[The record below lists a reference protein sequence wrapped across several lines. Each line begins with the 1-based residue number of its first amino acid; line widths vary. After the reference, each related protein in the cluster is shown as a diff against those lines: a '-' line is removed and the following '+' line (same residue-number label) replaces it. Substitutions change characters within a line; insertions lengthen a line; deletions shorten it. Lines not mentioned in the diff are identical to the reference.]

1 MTEWDLERIIPRL
14 LESGRLALSY
24 FDAPVK
30 EFKKDHSL
38 VTVAD
43 RSVEAYLTTEF
54 NQPQA
59 GSFVLG
65 EETIESQTEDYLT
78 RAFEQEAWVIDPI
91 DGTAPYANGLPTW
104 GVSLGWMSHGV
115 LKEGAVF
122 LPVLGELYYS
132 NKGQVFREKTGSDPD
147 LWKSRPGTPQR
158 LTPPP
163 QNLLPGSML
172 SISQQLS
179 RRGSYRLPF
188 YIQVTGSTVYN
199 LVKLISGSYSAAV
212 TKFKLWDFAAC
223 LPMVA
228 NLGWTMEFHSGGVMG
243 LDMNSGVIR
252 LDQNDPNRW
261 EAHDEVIFAPNSEV
275 AAYLRA
281 GTAPE

>member
-1 MTEWDLERIIPRL
+1 MTEWNLERILPRL

-30 EFKKDHSL
+30 EFKKDHSI

-43 RSVEAYLTTEF
+43 RSVEAFLTEEF
-54 NQPQA
+54 NQPQQ

-65 EETIESQTEDYLT
+65 EETIESQSEEYLA
-78 RAFEQEAWVIDPI
+78 RAFEQDAWVIAPI
-91 DGTAPYANGLPTW
+91 DGTAPYATGLPTW
-104 GVSLGWMSHGV
+104 GVSLGWMRQGV

-122 LPVLGELYYS
+122 LPALGELYYTD
-132 NKGQVFREKTGSDPD
+132 KGQVFREKTGSDPD
-147 LWKSRPGTPQR
+147 LWKSRPGTPQK
-158 LTPPP
+158 LTSPPSE
-163 QNLLPGSML
+163 LLPGSML

-179 RRGSYRLPF
+179 RRGNYRLPF

-228 NLGWTMEFHSGGVMG
+228 NLGWVMEFHGGGTMG
-243 LDMNSGVIR
+243 LDMNAGVLRRHI
-252 LDQNDPNRW
+252 NDPNRW
-261 EAHDEVIFAPNSEV
+261 EARDEVIFAPTSEA

-281 GTAPE
+281 GTSPE